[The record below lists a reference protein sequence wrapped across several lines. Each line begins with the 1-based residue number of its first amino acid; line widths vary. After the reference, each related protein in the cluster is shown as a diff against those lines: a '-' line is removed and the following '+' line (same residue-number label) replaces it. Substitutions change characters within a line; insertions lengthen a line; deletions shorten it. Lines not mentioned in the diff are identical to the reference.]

1 MNSLFGTH
9 TPALPKYDPTNKE
22 SMFFETEKD
31 YLEYQKLNTKQI
43 SIKKKM
49 VNKQKLKNPEYKF

>member
-1 MNSLFGTH
+1 
-9 TPALPKYDPTNKE
+9 
-22 SMFFETEKD
+22 MFFETEKD

-49 VNKQKLKNPEYKF
+49 VNKQKLKNPEYKFQLPEDEPISSSDSDVDIGF